1 MKKRGQVISFYD
13 IMGLLIFALV
23 MLFWIMVLSP
33 PKRQAV
39 EIREQIHYFDD
50 EDMLMA
56 ILKTPI
62 GENTVLDH
70 IFLEDYETV
79 NRMINESLYPVFGPA
94 CFELIVNGAKFTELH
109 CKKILTEELLKSEI
123 YVPKDKEGSILIK
136 LNVPGYT
143 NE

>member
-1 MKKRGQVISFYD
+1 
-13 IMGLLIFALV
+13 
-23 MLFWIMVLSP
+23 VLSP

>member
-1 MKKRGQVISFYD
+1 
-13 IMGLLIFALV
+13 
-23 MLFWIMVLSP
+23 
-33 PKRQAV
+33 
-39 EIREQIHYFDD
+39 
-50 EDMLMA
+50 MA

-94 CFELIVNGAKFTELH
+94 CFELIINGAKFTELH